1 MASFGLAFQRFTQM
15 TRLHMYVIIIMF
27 ALVPRAAQ
35 AHLVNTGLGPVYDDI
50 THLFITPE
58 DLLTA
63 ITLAL
68 YCGLLGASASRLGMF
83 VFPVVW
89 CIGGFI
95 GLHTTFDS
103 SLPVA
108 AFSFVLL
115 GVLVAADTALP
126 RRYLVV
132 LIVLVGL
139 VHGIF
144 NGQALQAGPAERG
157 LIGTICALFILMTLA
172 SAGVVAL
179 KPEWTR
185 IAVRVL
191 GSWVS
196 ASGILLLGW
205 HLRGV
210 I

>member
-1 MASFGLAFQRFTQM
+1 MASFGLAFQRFS
-15 TRLHMYVIIIMF
+15 RLISLHVYIVIMF
-27 ALVPRAAQ
+27 ALVPCAAQ
-35 AHLVNTGLGPVYDDI
+35 AHLVNTGLGPVYDGI

-83 VFPVVW
+83 VFPVIW

-95 GLHTTFDS
+95 GLHTSFDL

-108 AFSFVLL
+108 AFSFILL
-115 GVLVAADTALP
+115 GVLVAADIVIP
-126 RRYLVV
+126 KRYLI
-132 LIVLVGL
+132 IVIGLVGL

-157 LIGTICALFILMTLA
+157 LIGTIGALFVLMTLV
-172 SAGVVAL
+172 SACVVVL
-179 KPEWTR
+179 KPTWTR

-196 ASGILLLGW
+196 ASGILLFGW
-205 HLRGV
+205 HLREML
-210 I
+210 

>member
-1 MASFGLAFQRFTQM
+1 MASTGLAFKHLPKIRNMSTVV
-15 TRLHMYVIIIMF
+15 LL
-27 ALVPRAAQ
+27 ALVPCAAQ
-35 AHLVNTGLGPVYDDI
+35 AHLVNTGLGPVYDGI
-50 THLFITPE
+50 THLFLTPE

-83 VFPVVW
+83 VFPIVW

-95 GLHTTFDS
+95 GLHTSFDS
-103 SLPVA
+103 SLPMA

-115 GVLVAADTALP
+115 GVLVAADIAIP
-126 RRYLVV
+126 KRYF
-132 LIVLVGL
+132 LIVIALVGL

-157 LIGTICALFILMTLA
+157 LIGTIGALFMLMTLI
-172 SAGVVAL
+172 SACVVTL
-179 KPEWTR
+179 KPAWMR
-185 IAVRVL
+185 VAVRVL

-196 ASGILLLGW
+196 ASGILIFGW
-205 HLRGV
+205 YLKGA

>member
-1 MASFGLAFQRFTQM
+1 MASFGLTFQRFTHM
-15 TRLHMYVIIIMF
+15 IKLHMYIIIIMF
-27 ALVPRAAQ
+27 ALVPCAAQ
-35 AHLVNTGLGPVYDDI
+35 AHLVNTGLGPVYDGI

-95 GLHTTFDS
+95 GLHASFDS

-115 GVLVAADTALP
+115 GVLVAADIALP

-132 LIVLVGL
+132 VIALVGL

-157 LIGTICALFILMTLA
+157 LIGTICVLFILMALV
-172 SAGVVAL
+172 SACVVAL
-179 KPEWTR
+179 KPAWTR

-196 ASGILLLGW
+196 ASGILLFGW
-205 HLRGV
+205 YLKGA